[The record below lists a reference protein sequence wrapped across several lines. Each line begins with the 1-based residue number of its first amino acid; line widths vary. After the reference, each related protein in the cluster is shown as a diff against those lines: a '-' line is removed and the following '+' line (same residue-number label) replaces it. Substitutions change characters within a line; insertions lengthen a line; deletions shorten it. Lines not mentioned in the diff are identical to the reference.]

1 MTEKTSHSHNQNQ
14 NICIGI
20 VSIIFF
26 RGFSKSQLL
35 QAFEKSQIQRFQHL
49 KYSKYEFI
57 AVKFNEIHL
66 FQLTF
71 KFYSSK
77 QQKQHICNINKI
89 DLTIKKNI
97 VCRLT
102 VNNSDKRYR
111 AEQKEKK
118 IINCGKNHPYYAKYH
133 LFVVRQLNITPQLA
147 IAAKHRLN
155 YAFHNNLIEQRRLL
169 KQKK

>member
-1 MTEKTSHSHNQNQ
+1 MNLNQRNSGKKQFEQLADRIKCEIREICVDCAHYLFKSMRSMNKSNKSHLVFRVLYYIYSQFHTKRMFFFPLLFDMKHSGWQKKTSLSHKQNY

-66 FQLTF
+66 F
-71 KFYSSK
+71 
-77 QQKQHICNINKI
+77 
-89 DLTIKKNI
+89 
-97 VCRLT
+97 
-102 VNNSDKRYR
+102 
-111 AEQKEKK
+111 
-118 IINCGKNHPYYAKYH
+118 
-133 LFVVRQLNITPQLA
+133 
-147 IAAKHRLN
+147 
-155 YAFHNNLIEQRRLL
+155 
-169 KQKK
+169 

>member
-1 MTEKTSHSHNQNQ
+1 MRNSWDLCRLRSLFIQIDAFYEQIEQKPFGISSSLLYLFSISHQANVFLSFVIWHETFGMAKKTSLSHKQNY

-66 FQLTF
+66 F
-71 KFYSSK
+71 
-77 QQKQHICNINKI
+77 
-89 DLTIKKNI
+89 
-97 VCRLT
+97 
-102 VNNSDKRYR
+102 
-111 AEQKEKK
+111 
-118 IINCGKNHPYYAKYH
+118 
-133 LFVVRQLNITPQLA
+133 
-147 IAAKHRLN
+147 
-155 YAFHNNLIEQRRLL
+155 
-169 KQKK
+169 